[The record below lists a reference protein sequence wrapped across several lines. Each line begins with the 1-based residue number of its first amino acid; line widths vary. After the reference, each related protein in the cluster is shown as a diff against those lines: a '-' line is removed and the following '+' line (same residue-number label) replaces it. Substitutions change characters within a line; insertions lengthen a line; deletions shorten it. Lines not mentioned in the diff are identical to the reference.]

1 MKKRRDGS
9 SGRTKLDY
17 VFPGITKASNRV
29 ALVGFFCT
37 FSFTV
42 FFCSSSSAVSEVSSH
57 KRAVESKYICI
68 QLISIGALPVQRRVL
83 TDYRLP
89 ERNPKNDGKEATL
102 VQPKWFS

>member
-29 ALVGFFCT
+29 ALGVFLYIFFY
-37 FSFTV
+37 S
-42 FFCSSSSAVSEVSSH
+42 FFCSSSSVSEVSSH

-68 QLISIGALPVQRRVL
+68 QLISIGALPFQRRVL

-89 ERNPKNDGKEATL
+89 ERNPKNDRKEATL
-102 VQPKWFS
+102 VEPEWFS